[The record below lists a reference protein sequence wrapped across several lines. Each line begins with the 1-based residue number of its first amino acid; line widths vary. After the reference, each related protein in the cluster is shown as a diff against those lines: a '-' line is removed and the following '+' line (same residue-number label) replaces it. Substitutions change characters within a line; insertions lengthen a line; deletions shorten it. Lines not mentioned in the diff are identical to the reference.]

1 MWGRNG
7 TQWDWY
13 GANADQGLIYY
24 WMKYVKKSVSL
35 IVKHEV
41 EQWEANGEGALE
53 RADDLHPNILDQHGC
68 TNDLGPRRNG
78 GPSPYSD
85 FVHLTGRAKPWN
97 SNREDL
103 EHAIQTKSFKDCNDK
118 EKWYF
123 SLVEA
128 LKEVG
133 MFQEVAMDFILGRR
147 ENPAVGI
154 APSFQQ
160 MALYLMAKRRNRWK
174 QFENGSDEPN
184 VIHDLSNKT
193 LSSGRRKP

>member
-7 TQWDWY
+7 TQWNWY

-24 WMKYVKKSVSL
+24 WMKYVKRSVSL

-41 EQWEANGEGALE
+41 EQWEINGDGVLQREDE
-53 RADDLHPNILDQHGC
+53 LHPNILDQFGC
-68 TNDLGPRRNG
+68 AKDLGPRRKL

-85 FVHLTGRAKPWN
+85 FVHLTGGSKPWHADPK
-97 SNREDL
+97 EL
-103 EHAIQTKSFKDCNDK
+103 AHAIQTKSFKDCNNK

-133 MFQEVAMDFILGRR
+133 KFDEVSMDFILGTH
-147 ENPAVGI
+147 EKPAVGI

-160 MALYLMAKRRNRWK
+160 MVRYFLVKRRNRWK
-174 QFENGSDEPN
+174 QFENESDEPN
-184 VIHDLSNKT
+184 VILELK
-193 LSSGRRKP
+193 K